1 MKHKCC
7 YQIEAKVLFVH
18 LGWEFVSQLI
28 DDAVHILVMA
38 GTKRQCRQNYVP

>member
-7 YQIEAKVLFVH
+7 YQTEAKVLFVH

-28 DDAVHILVMA
+28 DAVHVLVMA
-38 GTKRQCRQNYVP
+38 GTKRQWRQNYVP